1 MCNAELLLQGPCQL
15 QFPRLDYSTFFSPE
29 DCHISQLKWMPF
41 LAALHT
47 EEAREEALQKQTLL
61 TARKSR
67 WKIQWTHIL
76 AFACL
81 SAIWT
86 AYLVQMICALFC
98 LLLSGCGTWICTSA
112 NIWHFKECQPGWQHL
127 CWPVALCSY
136 EGCSLQKET
145 YFRSDSL
152 PDEGPLKR
160 DLFHSGFTFNHYQKT
175 PLLQAIQNYMNL
187 VHTLILFI
195 RGHYLTNRNPVKL
208 PCICIV

>member
-1 MCNAELLLQGPCQL
+1 
-15 QFPRLDYSTFFSPE
+15 
-29 DCHISQLKWMPF
+29 MPF
-41 LAALHT
+41 LAALPT

-61 TARKSR
+61 TARTSR

-86 AYLVQMICALFC
+86 AYLVQMICAHFC

-152 PDEGPLKR
+152 PDEGPLKK
-160 DLFHSGFTFNHYQKT
+160 DLFHSGFTFNHHQKT

-195 RGHYLTNRNPVKL
+195 RGHYLTNRNPVRL